1 MKSSSSREGGRSRG
15 RGRVGAGTRVV
26 SRFAGERTQTEPEAE
41 NTDTQTEPEP
51 ERTMEGNASPKT
63 HNLDIPKAEFY
74 YEFDDMNKI
83 SVKLS
88 SKCFH
93 IEAVEFLEHH
103 MTEEEKKYFTEQSQF
118 RHIFHMKK
126 KQSLKMSLM
135 VALINRS
142 VKTKMLGSL
151 RGTFTF
157 NNVHEF
163 VVNYLNKHRKPANQW
178 NLPGFI
184 IPLTM
189 LPFECIP
196 KVHSGGWY
204 SEVRVEG
211 NVKQSCP
218 RMCRRCFIP
227 KKKYGIR
234 QGLTRI
240 GRTQDIAS
248 ILIPEEAE
256 SHLVVHLETI
266 DNVDEVVD
274 SWMAHLVEDVKSV
287 KWRDILEADV
297 KSHIEVPMMQMQ
309 MQKKRKAAASTR
321 NVEKRRRRSEKGKRQ
336 VTYKEE
342 EEEEEDQGDGQDLT
356 SQVSHLKGQVGYLTR
371 KLAETEKKLQSAI
384 AVQGEQMKQAIEG
397 QGEFMKKVIV
407 VGMIAAGKYDNPFEV
422 EARLDYLMKKMTELT
437 GNKKAEGSARTTRT
451 PPETY
456 EEAVEKEGEDAGKED
471 EEMGQEG
478 KEVEGMGEEAVA
490 EGEKEAATE
499 EGLEAE
505 RVGEEA
511 AAEEG
516 LETERVG
523 EETET
528 DDDGGEAEEG
538 GERD

>member
-1 MKSSSSREGGRSRG
+1 MRNREKETNRESKSKRNQRSVSESRKKATKPRKIESQTNKMKPSSSREGGRG
-15 RGRVGAGTRVV
+15 RGRVGAGIRVV
-26 SRFAGERTQTEPEAE
+26 SRFAGERMQTEPETE
-41 NTDTQTEPEP
+41 NTDTETDPEP

-74 YEFDDMNKI
+74 YKFDDMNKI

-93 IEAVEFLEHH
+93 IEAVELLEHH

-126 KQSLKMSLM
+126 KQSLKISLM
-135 VALINRS
+135 VALINQS
-142 VKTKMLGSL
+142 VKTKKDDELWFVMNEVPIRYSL
-151 RGTFTF
+151 WEHAILCGLNCSPLPENWEEIGGFEFYRKFFGQESFEKVMKAEVMKKFGELAVDDRDDRLKMAYLLLLSYVIGHQHSEYVNPFLLKIVNNVDACEKFPWGTFTF

-196 KVHSGGWY
+196 KLRSGGWY

-256 SHLVVHLETI
+256 RRLVVHLETI

-287 KWRDILEADV
+287 KWRY
-297 KSHIEVPMMQMQ
+297 
-309 MQKKRKAAASTR
+309 TR
-321 NVEKRRRRSEKGKRQ
+321 G
-336 VTYKEE
+336 
-342 EEEEEDQGDGQDLT
+342 
-356 SQVSHLKGQVGYLTR
+356 
-371 KLAETEKKLQSAI
+371 
-384 AVQGEQMKQAIEG
+384 
-397 QGEFMKKVIV
+397 
-407 VGMIAAGKYDNPFEV
+407 
-422 EARLDYLMKKMTELT
+422 
-437 GNKKAEGSARTTRT
+437 
-451 PPETY
+451 
-456 EEAVEKEGEDAGKED
+456 
-471 EEMGQEG
+471 
-478 KEVEGMGEEAVA
+478 
-490 EGEKEAATE
+490 
-499 EGLEAE
+499 
-505 RVGEEA
+505 
-511 AAEEG
+511 
-516 LETERVG
+516 
-523 EETET
+523 
-528 DDDGGEAEEG
+528 
-538 GERD
+538 

>member
-1 MKSSSSREGGRSRG
+1 
-15 RGRVGAGTRVV
+15 
-26 SRFAGERTQTEPEAE
+26 
-41 NTDTQTEPEP
+41 
-51 ERTMEGNASPKT
+51 
-63 HNLDIPKAEFY
+63 
-74 YEFDDMNKI
+74 MNKI

-135 VALINRS
+135 VALINQS
-142 VKTKMLGSL
+142 VKTKKDDELWFVMNGVPIRYSL
-151 RGTFTF
+151 WEHAILCGLNCSPLPENWEDIGGFEFYRKFFGQESFEKVMKAEVMKKFGELAVDDRDDRLKMAYLLLLSYVIGHQHSEYVNPFLLKIVNNVDACEKFPWGTFTF

-196 KVHSGGWY
+196 KLRSGGWY

-274 SWMAHLVEDVKSV
+274 SWMAHLVEDVKSEYV
-287 KWRDILEADV
+287 
-297 KSHIEVPMMQMQ
+297 
-309 MQKKRKAAASTR
+309 
-321 NVEKRRRRSEKGKRQ
+321 
-336 VTYKEE
+336 
-342 EEEEEDQGDGQDLT
+342 
-356 SQVSHLKGQVGYLTR
+356 
-371 KLAETEKKLQSAI
+371 
-384 AVQGEQMKQAIEG
+384 
-397 QGEFMKKVIV
+397 
-407 VGMIAAGKYDNPFEV
+407 
-422 EARLDYLMKKMTELT
+422 
-437 GNKKAEGSARTTRT
+437 
-451 PPETY
+451 
-456 EEAVEKEGEDAGKED
+456 
-471 EEMGQEG
+471 
-478 KEVEGMGEEAVA
+478 
-490 EGEKEAATE
+490 
-499 EGLEAE
+499 
-505 RVGEEA
+505 
-511 AAEEG
+511 
-516 LETERVG
+516 
-523 EETET
+523 
-528 DDDGGEAEEG
+528 
-538 GERD
+538 